1 MVSNSSIYDHA
12 VVSACCVTPLYFSAD
27 GLYFMLRDT
36 IYLPGSTVLITDIG
50 GQGGTDP
57 DQPGGTLVCVTTI
70 GVGSGGARGRLAPPS
85 FKLGGHRPP
94 NFTHCLHNE
103 LYCSI
108 VDRIACRHCSSRKS
122 HFCCLKKCRPPPSQN
137 IFLHLW

>member
-1 MVSNSSIYDHA
+1 M
-12 VVSACCVTPLYFSAD
+12 
-27 GLYFMLRDT
+27 
-36 IYLPGSTVLITDIG
+36 G
-50 GQGGTDP
+50 GGGEP
-57 DQPGGTLVCVTTI
+57 CI

-103 LYCSI
+103 LHCSI

-122 HFCCLKKCRPPPSQN
+122 HFCCLKKCRPPQVRTSSYAYAMHTVVM
-137 IFLHLW
+137 LA